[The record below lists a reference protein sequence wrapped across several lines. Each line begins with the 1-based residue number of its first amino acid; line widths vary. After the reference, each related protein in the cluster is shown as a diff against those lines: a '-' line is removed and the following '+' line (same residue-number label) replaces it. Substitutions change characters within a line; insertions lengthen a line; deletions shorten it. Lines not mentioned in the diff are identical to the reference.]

1 MHLISAI
8 QYHVYVV
15 ALCKNFNHL
24 YIVILFLSSFSFF
37 VVAAAAA
44 ATVVVVVC
52 FVLFV
57 PLNGIKKYLA

>member
-15 ALCKNFNHL
+15 ALCKHFYHL

-37 VVAAAAA
+37 VVAAAA
-44 ATVVVVVC
+44 VVVVC
-52 FVLFV
+52 FVFCSFKWNKEV
-57 PLNGIKKYLA
+57 FGLN